1 MPASY
6 SRITH
11 HESRTPMALLNFIL
25 NLAGLLL
32 WVNWRAMGFKD
43 QVPYRSTLVHTL
55 RSAVPRQPGRWRY
68 LAGLALLLVIRGWL
82 YRQIGSGL
90 NWVPHLDLHV
100 IALPFRSDLPWR
112 MTLFSFLSFL
122 LTLATFH
129 LWLLLL
135 SVANRREPDTQS
147 VHRLVR
153 MNLGWIERLPS
164 LLTMILVP
172 VAAAGIW
179 LALHPL
185 LVSLRMLPAGASLS
199 LIAEQGF
206 IFGLAGLLTWK
217 FLIIALLL
225 FHLLNSYVY
234 LGRSPIW
241 DFASLTAR
249 NLLKPLGWFPLQVG
263 KIDFAPTL
271 GILLVWVAGEFAGRG
286 LTELFRRLPL

>member
-1 MPASY
+1 M
-6 SRITH
+6 T
-11 HESRTPMALLNFIL
+11 LLNFIL

-43 QVPYRSTLVHTL
+43 QVAYRSTLVHTL
-55 RSAVPRQPGRWRY
+55 RSAAPRRPGRWRY

-100 IALPFRSDLPWR
+100 VAVPFRSDLPWR
-112 MTLFSFLSFL
+112 MTLFSFLSFF
-122 LTLATFH
+122 LTLAVFY

-135 SVANRREPDTQS
+135 SVANRREPDTQP

-153 MNLGWIERLPS
+153 LNLGFLERLPS
-164 LLTMILVP
+164 LLTLILVP
-172 VAAAGIW
+172 IAAAGIW

-185 LVSLRMLPAGASLS
+185 LVSLRMLPGGVSLS

-206 IFGLAGLLTWK
+206 VFGLAGLLVWK
-217 FLIIALLL
+217 FLIIGLLL

-234 LGRSPIW
+234 LGRSPIL
-241 DFASLTAR
+241 DFAGLTAR
-249 NLLKPLGWFPLQVG
+249 NLLKPLAWLPLRVG
-263 KIDFAPTL
+263 KMDFAPTL
-271 GILLVWVAGEFAGRG
+271 GILFVWVAGEFAGRG
-286 LTELFRRLPL
+286 LAELFRRLPL

>member
-1 MPASY
+1 
-6 SRITH
+6 
-11 HESRTPMALLNFIL
+11 MALLNFIL

-55 RSAVPRQPGRWRY
+55 RSAAPRHPGRWRY
-68 LAGLALLLVIRGWL
+68 LAGLASLLVIRGWL

-90 NWVPHLDLHV
+90 NWVSHLDLYV

-129 LWLLLL
+129 LWLLLFSL
-135 SVANRREPDTQS
+135 ANRREPDTQP
-147 VHRLVR
+147 VHRLIR
-153 MNLGWIERLPS
+153 LNLGLIERLPS
-164 LLTMILVP
+164 LLAIILVP

-217 FLIIALLL
+217 FLIIGLLL

-234 LGRSPIW
+234 LGRSPIL

-249 NLLKPLGWFPLQVG
+249 NLLKPLGWLPLQVG
-263 KIDFAPTL
+263 KVDFAPTL
-271 GILLVWVAGEFAGRG
+271 GILLVWVVGEFAGRG